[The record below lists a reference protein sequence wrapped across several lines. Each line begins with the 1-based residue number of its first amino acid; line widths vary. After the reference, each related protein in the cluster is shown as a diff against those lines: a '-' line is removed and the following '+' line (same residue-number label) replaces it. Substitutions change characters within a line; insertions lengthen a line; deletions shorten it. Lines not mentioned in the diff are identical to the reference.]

1 MYSPTPE
8 EFLKLAERGNLI
20 PVTRR
25 ILADF
30 ETPLSAYQKIRGQG
44 ESFLFESVEGGEH
57 IGRYSFVGCNPRSVI
72 RQSGNRVDVLE
83 SGKVVETYTVGREGE
98 HAVRDG
104 LEVVARVMDEYRAV
118 SVPGLPRFT
127 GGAVGVIGYEFIHD
141 IEPVVPRPPADEL
154 KTPVI
159 YFLIADQLLIFDR
172 VAQTITVLV
181 NAVLEDADSPAE
193 AYENATSEID
203 RIISLLEQPNE
214 QSAVTVAGDVPPVAF
229 ESNQSKEKFF
239 ANVEAA
245 KKYITGGDIIQ
256 VVGSQR
262 FSAPI
267 TASPLDIY
275 RAARHINPSPYMFL
289 LELEGF
295 SLAGAS
301 PEIHVRCED
310 GKVEIRPI
318 AGTRRRGKT
327 PDEDLA
333 LEKELL
339 ADPKERAEHVMLVD
353 LARNDI
359 GRVCDFGSV
368 QVKELMAIERYSHV
382 MHIVTQVEGKLSS
395 GKTPYDLMRATFPA
409 GTVSGAPKIRAMQ
422 IISELEQTARGPY
435 AGCVGYFSF
444 NGNLD
449 TCITIRT
456 ALIKDG
462 KAYVQAGGGWVN
474 DSTSENEF
482 QETVNKSMAMRKA
495 VAMAEGFVETLK
507 RK

>member
-1 MYSPTPE
+1 MYSPTLD
-8 EFLKLAERGNLI
+8 EFLKLAAQGNLI

-30 ETPLSAYQKIRGQG
+30 ETPLAAYQKIRGQG
-44 ESFLFESVEGGEH
+44 ESFLFESVVGGEH
-57 IGRYSFVGCNPRSVI
+57 ISRYSFVGCNPRAVV
-72 RQSGNRVDVLE
+72 RQDGSRVEVLAD
-83 SGKVVETYTVGREGE
+83 GKVVETFSVG
-98 HAVRDG
+98 VDG
-104 LEVVARVMDEYRAV
+104 QVYDGMEVVEGVMKGYKAV
-118 SVPGLPRFT
+118 AVPGLPRFT
-127 GGAVGVIGYEFIHD
+127 GGAVGFIGYEWVHD
-141 IEPVVPRPPADEL
+141 IEPVVPRPPHDDL
-154 KTPVI
+154 NTPVL
-159 YFLIADQLLIFDR
+159 YFLIADEILIFDH
-172 VAQTITVLV
+172 VAQTVTVLV
-181 NAVLEDADSPAE
+181 NAVLADASSPAE

-203 RIISLLEQPNE
+203 RLISLLEQPSE
-214 QSAVTVAGDVPPVAF
+214 HKAVTVTNEIPPVAF

-245 KKYITGGDIIQ
+245 KKYITAGDIIQ

-262 FSAPI
+262 FSAPVK
-267 TASPLDIY
+267 ASPLDIY

-289 LELEGF
+289 LELDGF
-295 SLAGAS
+295 SLVGAS
-301 PEIHVRCED
+301 PEIHVRCEE

-318 AGTRRRGKT
+318 AGTRRRGKNAE
-327 PDEDLA
+327 EDAA

-382 MHIVTQVEGKLSS
+382 MHIVTQVEGKLSAD
-395 GKTPYDLMRATFPA
+395 KTPYDLMRATFPA

-462 KAYVQAGGGWVN
+462 SAYVQAGGGWVN
-474 DSTSENEF
+474 DSALEAEF
-482 QETVNKSMAMRKA
+482 QETINKSMAMRKA
-495 VAMAEGFVETLK
+495 VTVAESF
-507 RK
+507 